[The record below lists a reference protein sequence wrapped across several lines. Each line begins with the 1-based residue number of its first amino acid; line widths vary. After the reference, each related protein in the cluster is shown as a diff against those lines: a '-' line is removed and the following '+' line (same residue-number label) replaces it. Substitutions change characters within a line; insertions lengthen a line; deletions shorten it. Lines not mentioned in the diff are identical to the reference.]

1 MKKKLKAAILIA
13 LAVFQTGVYADA
25 DAPLVS
31 ERVISVTPSN
41 EEIGIDA
48 QNCEMVVTYAGNVEA
63 ADKTVLVNGSDAYTE
78 SVASESDKLAIKFKD
93 LKEGTR
99 YKVSVDGTDGND
111 ITTFFTTGFSD
122 LRYSAKYEKGSY
134 TDFYGKHGIGTATVT
149 NNKFTFSTTNEKR
162 KKGCY
167 VMSQV
172 LNISA
177 DENPKMVIGLS
188 SEKAVTLNVAF
199 NKTGDDKGFND
210 SFVIQLSG
218 GEEEITIDT
227 KENENWTET
236 ITQMM
241 LEQAEPI
248 INTINISHIYLLSDT
263 MIGTYTGTL
272 DIYENFGTPD
282 ENIVTGKALNGGKV
296 TVSLGAMK
304 SVDEKG
310 AFLVAVYFNNG
321 KMENG
326 VCKYIDLSDGKTSEP
341 ATVELDTQPGG
352 YVKAF
357 LRRGIKNITALA
369 PSVSTA
375 QN

>member
-1 MKKKLKAAILIA
+1 MKKKLKAAVLIV
-13 LAVFQTGVYADA
+13 LAVFQIGVCADA
-25 DAPLVS
+25 NAPLIS
-31 ERVISVTPSN
+31 ERVMSVTPGN

-48 QNCEMVVTYAGNVEA
+48 QNCEMVVTYADSVDA
-63 ADKTVLVNGSDAYTE
+63 ADKTVLVNGTDEYTE
-78 SVASESDKLAIKFKD
+78 NVSSEADELIIKFKN

-99 YKVSVDGTDGND
+99 YKVSVDGVEGND
-111 ITTFFTTGFSD
+111 VTTFFTTGFAEV
-122 LRYSAKYEKGSY
+122 RCSAKYENGNY
-134 TDFYGKHGIGTATVT
+134 TDFYKKHGIGTATVT
-149 NNKFTFSTTNEKR
+149 NNKFVFSTTNEKR

-167 VMSQV
+167 VMSKV

-177 DENPKMVIGLS
+177 EENTKMVIGLS
-188 SEKAVTLNVAF
+188 SEKAVTLNLSF
-199 NKTGDDKGFND
+199 NKTGDDKNFND
-210 SFVIQLSG
+210 SFIIQLSG
-218 GEEEITIDT
+218 GEEEITINT
-227 KENENWTET
+227 AENENWNET
-236 ITQMM
+236 ITQLM

-248 INTINISHIYLLSDT
+248 INTINISYIYLLSDT

-282 ENIVTGKALNGGKV
+282 ESILTGKTLNGGKV

-304 SVDEKG
+304 SVNEKG

-357 LRRGIKNITALA
+357 LRRGIKNITALT